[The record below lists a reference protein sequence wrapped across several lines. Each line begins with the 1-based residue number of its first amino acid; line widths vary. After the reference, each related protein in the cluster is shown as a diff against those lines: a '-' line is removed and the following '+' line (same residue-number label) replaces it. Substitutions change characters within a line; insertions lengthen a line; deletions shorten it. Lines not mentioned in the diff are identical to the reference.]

1 MRSMGSFHLE
11 GGFLAPAS
19 KPAGN
24 LLALLVATSI
34 GVASGTAVVLSLEN
48 GGTTETQLIAMPV
61 TKEPAHA
68 GVQLEA
74 RSSSRPALNHSS
86 DLLVTDSAQ
95 ATRIANGNASSVSS
109 GSQPPS
115 AGNDQAGLVAKQSP
129 ISGAVTAVSTNVGR
143 QEQAQSEHD
152 PQKQPRL
159 IVHRRRYYTPRLANR
174 LLVSPILRPW

>member
-1 MRSMGSFHLE
+1 MGSRSGLLLTKRQASRGCNKVDGMRSMGSFHLE

-48 GGTTETQLIAMPV
+48 GGTTETQLTAMSA
-61 TKEPAHA
+61 TKEPARA

-74 RSSSRPALNHSS
+74 PSSSRPALNHSS
-86 DLLVTDSAQ
+86 ASPVTDSPQ
-95 ATRIANGNASSVSS
+95 ADLILR
-109 GSQPPS
+109 
-115 AGNDQAGLVAKQSP
+115 QSP
-129 ISGAVTAVSTNVGR
+129 TGGAAPAVSTNVGR

-159 IVHRRRYYTPRLANR
+159 IVHRRRYYAPRLANR

>member
-34 GVASGTAVVLSLEN
+34 GVASGTAVVLSLEY
-48 GGTTETQLIAMPV
+48 GGTTETQLTTMPA
-61 TKEPAHA
+61 TKEPARD

-74 RSSSRPALNHSS
+74 RSSSRPALNHLSA
-86 DLLVTDSAQ
+86 LPVTDSAQ
-95 ATRIANGNASSVSS
+95 A
-109 GSQPPS
+109 
-115 AGNDQAGLVAKQSP
+115 GLVLKQSP

-152 PQKQPRL
+152 SQKQPRL
-159 IVHRRRYYTPRLANR
+159 IVHRRRYYAPRLANR

>member
-1 MRSMGSFHLE
+1 MRSMGTFHLD

-34 GVASGTAVVLSLEN
+34 GVASGTAVVLSLKN
-48 GGTTETQLIAMPV
+48 GGTTETQLAAMPV
-61 TKEPAHA
+61 TKEPAYA
-68 GVQLEA
+68 NVQLQA
-74 RSSSRPALNHSS
+74 HSSSRPALNHSS
-86 DLLVTDSAQ
+86 AVPVRDSAQ
-95 ATRIANGNASSVSS
+95 ATRIANEDASSMSS

-115 AGNDQAGLVAKQSP
+115 AGNDQAGLVPKQSP
-129 ISGAVTAVSTNVGR
+129 TSGAVTAVSVHVGR
-143 QEQAQSEHD
+143 QEQAQLEHD

-159 IVHRRRYYTPRLANR
+159 MVHRRTYYAPRLANR